1 MGIDWATL
9 GMEKT
14 AFVMMIQRQAAKKVF
29 DRQHEEAEELL
40 RRIVVNGELRGDVMT
55 GEEALES

>member
-14 AFVMMIQRQAAKKVF
+14 AFVMMIQRQASLKIIDHQQKETE
-29 DRQHEEAEELL
+29 DLL
-40 RRIVVNGELRGDVMT
+40 RRMIVNGELRGDVDAE
-55 GEEALES
+55 GEAIEG